1 MNHASLLE
9 EVCLNFSAGDGA
21 LTVEMHIDPFAKAR
35 RVVVS
40 EGLGVAECLEHCTI
54 SYAAHNMRS
63 IC

>member
-1 MNHASLLE
+1 
-9 EVCLNFSAGDGA
+9 
-21 LTVEMHIDPFAKAR
+21 MHIDPFAKAR

-54 SYAAHNMRS
+54 SHAAHNMRS